1 MKSGRITAH
10 VGQECRGINT
20 NPRKFQH
27 PSFKVHN
34 TKKKPITKENKTIG
48 SGPEIQEENDAGIT
62 EAKGYEENLKSG
74 LKMN

>member
-20 NPRKFQH
+20 NPWKCQH
-27 PSFKVHN
+27 PSFKVFD

-48 SGPEIQEENDAGIT
+48 SGPEIQEENAAGVT
-62 EAKGYEENLKSG
+62 EAKGHGKNSKSG